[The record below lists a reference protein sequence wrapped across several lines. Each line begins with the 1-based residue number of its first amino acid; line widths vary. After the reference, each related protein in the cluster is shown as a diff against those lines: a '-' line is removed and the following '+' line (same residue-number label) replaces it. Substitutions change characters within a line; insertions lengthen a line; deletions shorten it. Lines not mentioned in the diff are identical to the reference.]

1 MGMNTLLMQVIERI
15 NRALSSPRRNLMLS
29 AVFVAIGLMA
39 IVIGNWRAGRRQVD
53 QMTGEAISSVVGA
66 SSQVLLRVFGDDGLG
81 SVPVAWTGLRVY
93 VPSEDD
99 WRVLD
104 GRDGAGDGLGDGL
117 GEHVVLLVHGLDE
130 PGGIWDD
137 LAPALS
143 KAGFAVVRFEYLNDQ
158 AIGLS
163 GDALGDALDDLE
175 AMGVRRI
182 DLVCHSM
189 GGLVARDA
197 LTGEGFEQGDGVD
210 GLRVGRLI
218 TVGTPHGGSPWARLR
233 AVAEMREQVQ
243 RFVEA
248 DELDPRQ
255 LLGFVRDGVG
265 QAGEDLMPGSA
276 FLDDLNA
283 RPLDNSIRVTCLVG
297 RVVEPGG
304 VKWGAM
310 VAGGVLGELIGQRE
324 VSVIE
329 EELDELNRGLGDGVV
344 PMSSAVLDGVDD
356 VVILG
361 ANHRGMVRR
370 VEFGEAVRRAGGL
383 GAGDEPPGIAVILD
397 RLEDRL
403 DDD

>member
-1 MGMNTLLMQVIERI
+1 MQIIERI

-29 AVFVAIGLMA
+29 AVLVTIGLVA
-39 IVIGNWRAGRRQVD
+39 IVIGNWRVGRQQVD
-53 QMTGEAISSVVGA
+53 QMTSEVTGEVISSVMGA
-66 SSQVLLRVFGDDGLG
+66 SNQVLMRVFGDEGLG
-81 SVPVAWTGLRVY
+81 SVPAAWTGLRVY
-93 VPSEDD
+93 VPGEND

-104 GRDGAGDGLGDGL
+104 EGDGP
-117 GEHVVLLVHGLDE
+117 GERVVLLVHGLDE

-137 LAPALS
+137 LAPELS
-143 KAGFAVVRFEYLNDQ
+143 EAGFVVVRFEYLNDQ

-163 GDALGDALDDLE
+163 GDALGDALDNLQ
-175 AMGVRRI
+175 AVGVRRM

-197 LTGEGFEQGDGVD
+197 LTREGFEQGDGVD

-248 DELDPRQ
+248 DEMDPMQ

-265 QAGEDLMPGSA
+265 KAGEDLMPGSA
-276 FLDDLNA
+276 FLTDLDGRRLDD
-283 RPLDNSIRVTCLVG
+283 SIQVTCLVG
-297 RVVEPGG
+297 RVVEPEA
-304 VKWGAM
+304 VQWGAM
-310 VAGGVLGELIGQRE
+310 VGGGVLGELIGKRE

-329 EELDELNRGLGDGVV
+329 TELDELNRGLGDGVV

-370 VEFGEAVRRAGGL
+370 VEIGEAVRRVGGL

-397 RLEDRL
+397 RLGDPLGDDED
-403 DDD
+403 